1 METKTNQFA
10 VEALYTPQ
18 RIPQYRG
25 NPLIEAL
32 PPTEDDAA
40 LLRSLFCVPEFSK
53 EQRDWSV
60 SERLQMIAQLGNF
73 MLPMDRHLQLAQGLD
88 AMMRQGYVGRAPRTA
103 ASHAVFN
110 KLYEQQKAGRSFQ
123 ANVGQLTAQ
132 LSGSLL
138 GVPGMGKTTALRRI
152 LARIPEV
159 IFHPGINFYQVPHLI
174 IETPYDGAS
183 VKGLAES
190 IFRKLDKLLPDARY
204 GELYGNPKS
213 GAETLMNHA
222 ARLLHSHG
230 VGLLVLDEIQ
240 NLENSPK
247 NRQALMT
254 LLVSASNELGVP
266 ILFVGTNK
274 AKNILTLDFRQARR
288 STGLVSMYWDTL
300 VRGTPDK
307 PSEWEDFLDVLF
319 GFQWVKQPLKLTPAI
334 ADLMHY
340 HSQGI
345 TDIAIKL
352 FALSQ
357 VRAIYAGA
365 ETLTGELIDEVAR
378 TDMALVQPMLAAIRD
393 DNPIA
398 LANCP
403 DIAPL
408 TLETMMSNVGSTY
421 SGRFVRGAAIL
432 PSNPEFIPEVTNSLL
447 DLGYEAAD
455 ATALAES
462 VKKDATNVIDCV
474 QKALRRS
481 TSGQKIPPKKS
492 DNEATPFPE
501 YAVGDYRNAL
511 NPAVPGQSNYERMV
525 SLKMVPDV
533 ETILGV

>member
-1 METKTNQFA
+1 METKTNEFA

-32 PPTEDDAA
+32 PPTEDDEA
-40 LLRSLFCVPEFSK
+40 LLKSLFCVPEFSE
-53 EQRDWSV
+53 EQRHWSKA
-60 SERLQMIAQLGNF
+60 ERLQMIAQLGNF
-73 MLPMDRHLQLAQGLD
+73 MLPMDRHLKLAQGLD

-159 IFHPGINFYQVPHLI
+159 IFHPEINFYQVPHLI

-190 IFRKLDKLLPDARY
+190 IFRKMDKLLPDAHY
-204 GELYGNPKS
+204 GELYSNVKS

-222 ARLLHSHG
+222 ARLIHSHG

-319 GFQWVKQPLKLTPAI
+319 AFQWVKQPLKLTPAI

-345 TDIAIKL
+345 VDIAIKL

-357 VRAIYAGA
+357 TRAIYEGTD
-365 ETLTGELIDEVAR
+365 TLTGELIDEVAR
-378 TDMALVQPMLAAIRD
+378 MDMALVQPMLAAIRN
-393 DNPIA
+393 DNAEA

-408 TLETMMSNVGSTY
+408 SLETMMSKVGSCY
-421 SGRFVRGAAIL
+421 SGRFIRGASIL
-432 PSNPEFIPEVTNSLL
+432 SSNPEYIPEVTDTLRG
-447 DLGYEAAD
+447 LGFEASD
-455 ATALAES
+455 ATALAQS
-462 VKKDATNVIDCV
+462 VKDATNVIDGV
-474 QKALRRS
+474 KKALHRA
-481 TSGQKIPPKKS
+481 TSGRKGPRRQS
-492 DNEATPFPE
+492 DQETVPFPE
-501 YAVGDYRNAL
+501 YPVGDYRNAL
-511 NPAVPGQSNYERMV
+511 NPAVPGQNNYERLV

-533 ETILGV
+533 EAILGV